1 MAWGKQLS
9 RFTLHPDFDCELCG
23 EKRWGFRCNICGQ
36 TVCID
41 CDCKCDVEV
50 GS

>member
-1 MAWGKQLS
+1 MWGKQLS
-9 RFTLHPDFDCELCG
+9 RFSLIKDAGCELCG
-23 EKRWGFRCNICGQ
+23 LERWAFTCKICEQ

-41 CDCKCDVEV
+41 CDCKCDAEV